1 MATIVKE
8 DEERPQI
15 SGNDGLKY
23 ASKYESVIEEKI
35 LRDEKQK
42 EKHTI
47 ANMTLNEI
55 VENTIHMVANFGS
68 EYKKH
73 IYKVNQDFKL
83 SGDPDNFLNVLKQY
97 VLAFIMYISEKDNIL
112 YFGIILCFLSIIIYF
127 FNISTS

>member
-23 ASKYESVIEEKI
+23 ASKYESVVEEKI

-55 VENTIHMVANFGS
+55 VENTIHMVANFGND
-68 EYKKH
+68 YKKH
-73 IYKVNQDFKL
+73 IYQVNQDFKL